1 MPALPPWI
9 DEQLNRNDGETEMRR
24 QRLESMRGAARPS
37 LSVDEVHA
45 SSGFA
50 IGEAVFYV
58 SNESRTRRI
67 GVV

>member
-1 MPALPPWI
+1 
-9 DEQLNRNDGETEMRR
+9 MRR
-24 QRLESMRGAARPS
+24 QRLESMLRADRPS

-58 SNESRTRRI
+58 SNESRTRWI